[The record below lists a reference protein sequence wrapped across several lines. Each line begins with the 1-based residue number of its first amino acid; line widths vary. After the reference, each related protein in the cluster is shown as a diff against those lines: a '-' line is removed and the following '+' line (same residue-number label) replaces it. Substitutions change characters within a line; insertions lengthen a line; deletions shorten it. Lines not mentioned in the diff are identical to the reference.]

1 MSCSNGAQDILNC
14 CNAKKCICCNYMW
27 CVYIYMVIHDRYIM
41 VYLGI
46 IVLCCII
53 LLTEGFWGLI
63 HCLDIEWMK
72 RWYLYWMPV
81 MFRIC
86 KHNLFI
92 QCRAPLVINW
102 CIPMN
107 TILISII
114 NHCYWNHVH
123 QLSYRPG
130 APHCTNL
137 CIFFRCNPELQP
149 HTRRRGACSTW
160 GFSQDVAR
168 PGEVLREC
176 K

>member
-1 MSCSNGAQDILNC
+1 MKCRTFWIAATQR
-14 CNAKKCICCNYMW
+14 NASAAIICG
-27 CVYIYMVIHDRYIM
+27 VYIYMVIHDRYIM

-72 RWYLYWMPV
+72 RWYFYWMPV

-92 QCRAPLVINW
+92 QCQAPLVINW

-107 TILISII
+107 TIIISII

-137 CIFFRCNPELQP
+137 CIFFHATLNFS
-149 HTRRRGACSTW
+149 HTHGAEEHVQHGVLAKTW
-160 GFSQDVAR
+160 L
-168 PGEVLREC
+168 VLG
-176 K
+176 KF